1 MIYIIMTESQKD
13 EKMLRYMAIFK
24 RSKGCLEGEGK
35 LEVLN
40 SLEQKFLSGL
50 VVVDNAE
57 YVSKT
62 DFGFGVSH
70 VC

>member
-1 MIYIIMTESQKD
+1 
-13 EKMLRYMAIFK
+13 MAIFK

>member
-1 MIYIIMTESQKD
+1 MTESQKD
-13 EKMLRYMAIFK
+13 GKMLRYMAIFK

-35 LEVLN
+35 LEVLNYLN